1 MPRGDAGLCCPL
13 PFPSRLRFLFSSL
26 SFPLLFPMVRI
37 SKRNRI
43 KWKSQPQ
50 NPKEFSHHHHHIVNS
65 FFSLVFVSLFF
76 FLFFSFAIANPLR
89 SNTIHNAHK
98 PSQSLADNNTHNYHG
113 DDGDGGYYC

>member
-1 MPRGDAGLCCPL
+1 MQVFAVLSLSR
-13 PFPSRLRFLFSSL
+13 SRLRFLSFS
-26 SFPLLFPMVRI
+26 LLFPMVRI

-50 NPKEFSHHHHHIVNS
+50 NPKEFSHHHHIVNS
-65 FFSLVFVSLFF
+65 FFSLLFLFLSFF
-76 FLFFSFAIANPLR
+76 FSLFSFAIANQLR

-113 DDGDGGYYC
+113 DDDGDGGYYC

>member
-1 MPRGDAGLCCPL
+1 
-13 PFPSRLRFLFSSL
+13 
-26 SFPLLFPMVRI
+26 MVRI

-50 NPKEFSHHHHHIVNS
+50 NPKEFSHHHHHHIVNS
-65 FFSLVFVSLFF
+65 FFSLVFVSLIFSR
-76 FLFFSFAIANPLR
+76 FSFAIANPLR

-98 PSQSLADNNTHNYHG
+98 PSQSLADNNTHNYHDG